1 MPSMARLAIILTLIY
16 ALFWALG
23 PLLTDM
29 GIWGAHADYYG
40 LPLWFWLSCILT
52 PLFFIMG
59 LFYLFGRGGHKE

>member
-1 MPSMARLAIILTLIY
+1 MLPMARLAIILTLIY

-23 PLLTDM
+23 PLLTDI
-29 GIWGAHADYYG
+29 GIWGAQADYYG

-52 PLFFIMG
+52 PLCFILG